1 MKTLINNFKAF
12 LAEAN
17 KSDYVED
24 GMMNLYHYID
34 MGYVNPPEAIEI
46 DPSRFGESF
55 HSRNEV
61 QRSRFPRSFF
71 YVDPA
76 QREWNVAQ
84 GRTLYTNQVPELKIY
99 DFRKDP
105 LGYDRVPSEEF
116 PNGLIDPDTPTKR
129 LYMGD
134 GKHSWGELFQKVSE
148 DYDGMFYSLRSFDVV
163 VLFEPITAKLVEKDA
178 RERLE
183 KGTKER

>member
-1 MKTLINNFKAF
+1 MKNLIDNFKEF
-12 LAEAN
+12 LAEAQ
-17 KSDYVED
+17 KSDYIND
-24 GMMNLYHYID
+24 GMIDLYHYANL
-34 MGYVNPPEAIEI
+34 GYVGHPETLEV
-46 DPSRFGESF
+46 DPSRFGEAS
-55 HSRNEV
+55 HSRNEMA
-61 QRSRFPRSFF
+61 RSSFPRSFF

-76 QREWNVAQ
+76 QRERFVAG
-84 GRTLYTNQVPELKIY
+84 GRPLYTYQVPELKIY

-116 PNGLIDPDTPTKR
+116 PNGLIDPDTPTKS

-134 GKHSWGELFQKVSE
+134 GKHSWGELFEKVSE

-163 VLFEPITAKLVEKDA
+163 VLFKPVTATLVDKEE

-183 KGTKER
+183 SGE